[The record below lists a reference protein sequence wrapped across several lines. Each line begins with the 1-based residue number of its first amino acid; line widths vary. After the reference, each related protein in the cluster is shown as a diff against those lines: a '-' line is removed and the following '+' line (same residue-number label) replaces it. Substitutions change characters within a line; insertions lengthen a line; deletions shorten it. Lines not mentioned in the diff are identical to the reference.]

1 MKTIGKVLPGILGGV
16 GGLLVGKLFKKPKAP
31 ASQRAAQRDDVADR
45 INQDDERLKRRG
57 SLADILTGD
66 SGAEAA
72 PASAKQLL
80 GA

>member
-1 MKTIGKVLPGILGGV
+1 MKTIGRVLLSPLGYAAG
-16 GGLLVGKLFKKPKAP
+16 LFKKPKKPPVAQRP
-31 ASQRAAQRDDVADR
+31 ATRDDVATR
-45 INQDDERLKRRG
+45 ISQEDEMLKRRG

-80 GA
+80 GS